1 MNATYTEILV
11 AVDTSAEAQQVWLK
25 ALNMASGPDTHF
37 TLIHVVEPLLVES
50 GFELMPVVSIEM
62 EKALV
67 QRSTEFLQ
75 GLIADG
81 AQGRQVTPLV
91 RVRVGSIR
99 QQILG
104 AATEQKADLIVI
116 GTHGRHGIA
125 ALLGS
130 TANAVLHGAP
140 CDVLC
145 VRVGKTG

>member
-1 MNATYTEILV
+1 MSATYTEILV
-11 AVDTSAEAQQVWLK
+11 AVDTSAEAKQVWLK
-25 ALNMASGPDTHF
+25 ALNMASGPDARL

-75 GLIADG
+75 GLIADE
-81 AQGRQVTPLV
+81 AQGRQVTSL
-91 RVRVGSIR
+91 VRVGSIR